1 MHSLKKGFSLIEL
14 LVVIA
19 IIGIL
24 AAVGTTG
31 YQVYIDST
39 KLAVVKNNAATLLQA
54 ISNEDMA
61 QSAGVG
67 GYAECDDKD
76 DLEGCVRAI
85 LAASTLTN
93 PYDQNAR
100 YDAWNLF
107 GISQAFAGNQAYI
120 GVISSSAEGIIGE
133 ECDYKGEIL
142 FHLVD
147 DSGTSNLSASYCGED
162 QLFVP
167 HSSAGSKKMSFF
179 VAREADVVSYSRGLF
194 NPATGGGL
202 LTLPP
207 GNELIEEEDAFANEG
222 SESSNTL

>member
-39 KLAVVKNNAATLLQA
+39 KAAVVKNNAATLLQA

-67 GYAECDDKD
+67 GYKECDDKN
-76 DLEGCVRAI
+76 DLQRCVKAI
-85 LAASTLTN
+85 LAASTLSN

-107 GISQAFAGNQAYI
+107 GISQAFAGNQSFV
-120 GVISSSAEGIIGE
+120 GVKTYDVVGE
-133 ECDYKGEIL
+133 ECANKGQI
-142 FHLVD
+142 HLYLAD

-179 VAREADVVSYSRGLF
+179 VAREADVVI
-194 NPATGGGL
+194 NAPTGGGL

-207 GNELIEEEDAFANEG
+207 GNELIEEEDAFGNVG

>member
-76 DLEGCVRAI
+76 DLKRCVRAI
-85 LAASTLTN
+85 LAASTLSN
-93 PYDQNAR
+93 PYQLNAR
-100 YDAWNLF
+100 YNAWNLF
-107 GISQAFAGNQAYI
+107 GISQAFAGSS
-120 GVISSSAEGIIGE
+120 VHISVNPYTVDGE
-133 ECDYKGEIL
+133 RMECTYKGEIL

-179 VAREADVVSYSRGLF
+179 VATHRSI
-194 NPATGGGL
+194 PTQ
-202 LTLPP
+202 
-207 GNELIEEEDAFANEG
+207 
-222 SESSNTL
+222 

>member
-76 DLEGCVRAI
+76 NLKRCVTAI
-85 LAASTLTN
+85 LAASTLSN
-93 PYDQNAR
+93 PYDQNAS
-100 YDAWNLF
+100 YYAWNLF
-107 GISQAFAGNQAYI
+107 GISQAVAGNQAYI
-120 GVISSSAEGIIGE
+120 GVKPYSVDGE
-133 ECDYKGEIL
+133 ECAYKGQI
-142 FHLVD
+142 HLTLAD

-179 VAREADVVSYSRGLF
+179 VAK
-194 NPATGGGL
+194 
-202 LTLPP
+202 
-207 GNELIEEEDAFANEG
+207 
-222 SESSNTL
+222 ESIPTQ

>member
-67 GYAECDDKD
+67 GYKECDDKD
-76 DLEGCVRAI
+76 DLQRCVKAI
-85 LAASTLTN
+85 LAASTLSN

-120 GVISSSAEGIIGE
+120 GVKPYSVDGE
-133 ECDYKGEIL
+133 ECAYKGQI
-142 FHLVD
+142 HLTLAD

-179 VAREADVVSYSRGLF
+179 VATHRSI
-194 NPATGGGL
+194 PTQ
-202 LTLPP
+202 
-207 GNELIEEEDAFANEG
+207 
-222 SESSNTL
+222 

>member
-67 GYAECDDKD
+67 GYKECDDKD
-76 DLEGCVRAI
+76 NLPRCVQAI
-85 LAASTLTN
+85 LAASTLSN
-93 PYDQNAR
+93 PYKLNAR
-100 YDAWNLF
+100 YAV
-107 GISQAFAGNQAYI
+107 FAG
-120 GVISSSAEGIIGE
+120 SALNNGFVSFIPLDNFAQNREGINETCSNEDVEFSGS
-133 ECDYKGEIL
+133 IL
-142 FHLVD
+142 LIFDD
-147 DSGTSNLSASYCGED
+147 DSQISAAYCDGKEMRE
-162 QLFVP
+162 
-167 HSSAGSKKMSFF
+167 HREAGSKKLSFF
-179 VAREADVVSYSRGLF
+179 VVPSR
-194 NPATGGGL
+194 
-202 LTLPP
+202 
-207 GNELIEEEDAFANEG
+207 D
-222 SESSNTL
+222 

>member
-67 GYAECDDKD
+67 GYKECDDKG
-76 DLEGCVRAI
+76 DLPRCVTAI
-85 LAASTLTN
+85 LAASTLSN
-93 PYDQNAR
+93 PYKLNAR
-100 YDAWNLF
+100 YEVFSDT
-107 GISQAFAGNQAYI
+107 
-120 GVISSSAEGIIGE
+120 VDSSAALNNGFVGFSSLDIFVQNREDINETCSGRDEYSGDILLTLDDDNQISAAY
-133 ECDYKGEIL
+133 CDGKEMRE
-142 FHLVD
+142 HR
-147 DSGTSNLSASYCGED
+147 E
-162 QLFVP
+162 
-167 HSSAGSKKMSFF
+167 AGSKKLSFF
-179 VAREADVVSYSRGLF
+179 VVS
-194 NPATGGGL
+194 
-202 LTLPP
+202 PP
-207 GNELIEEEDAFANEG
+207 D
-222 SESSNTL
+222 SD

>member
-39 KLAVVKNNAATLLQA
+39 KAAVVKNNAATLQKA
-54 ISNEDMA
+54 IINEDMA

-67 GYAECDDKD
+67 GYPDCGDKTD
-76 DLEGCVRAI
+76 FRACVRAI

-100 YDAWNLF
+100 YEAWNLF
-107 GISQAFAGNQAYI
+107 GISQAFATSSEAPLANLVYAGYISGTPPEDCQYQGWIGLELMEHAENQAAMLKTFY
-120 GVISSSAEGIIGE
+120 
-133 ECDYKGEIL
+133 CDGDMERKFL
-142 FHLVD
+142 LKQ
-147 DSGTSNLSASYCGED
+147 SMK
-162 QLFVP
+162 P
-167 HSSAGSKKMSFF
+167 GSDWVYPKLSFF
-179 VAREADVVSYSRGLF
+179 LTPISI
-194 NPATGGGL
+194 PAQ
-202 LTLPP
+202 
-207 GNELIEEEDAFANEG
+207 
-222 SESSNTL
+222 

>member
-67 GYAECDDKD
+67 GYKECDDKG
-76 DLEGCVRAI
+76 DLPRCVTAI
-85 LAASTLTN
+85 LAASTLSN
-93 PYDQNAR
+93 PYKLNAR
-100 YDAWNLF
+100 YDVFTDAALNNGFVGFSSLDIF
-107 GISQAFAGNQAYI
+107 VQDREQISADCSSGRDEYSGDILLILDDDNPISAAY
-120 GVISSSAEGIIGE
+120 
-133 ECDYKGEIL
+133 CDGKEMRE
-142 FHLVD
+142 HR
-147 DSGTSNLSASYCGED
+147 E
-162 QLFVP
+162 
-167 HSSAGSKKMSFF
+167 AGSKKLSFF
-179 VAREADVVSYSRGLF
+179 VVPSR
-194 NPATGGGL
+194 
-202 LTLPP
+202 
-207 GNELIEEEDAFANEG
+207 D
-222 SESSNTL
+222 

>member
-54 ISNEDMA
+54 VSNEDMA

-76 DLEGCVRAI
+76 NLPRCVTAI
-85 LAASTLTN
+85 LAASTLSN
-93 PYDQNAR
+93 PYQLNAR
-100 YDAWNLF
+100 YKVESSLLSYWSSNPDAALNNGIVSFISLTMF
-107 GISQAFAGNQAYI
+107 GLGRNGINEYCSDNAERISGM
-120 GVISSSAEGIIGE
+120 
-133 ECDYKGEIL
+133 IL
-142 FHLVD
+142 LLVD
-147 DSGTSNLSASYCGED
+147 YRKQQTISAAYCDGKEMRE
-162 QLFVP
+162 
-167 HSSAGSKKMSFF
+167 HTEAGSKKLSFF
-179 VAREADVVSYSRGLF
+179 LGEAFFLGEVT
-194 NPATGGGL
+194 P
-202 LTLPP
+202 
-207 GNELIEEEDAFANEG
+207 
-222 SESSNTL
+222 